1 MINVLHLTNSLNY
14 GGLERVVVDICRYLD
29 KSEFRPVVAC
39 IRWEGPQAE
48 LLAKQGIPVVVL
60 KNQAALLPKRST
72 FLELKKVI
80 KKYHIDVIHSHNTGP
95 LLDAIAARVV
105 SISFPKIVHTD
116 HNRVTWPD
124 KCKYMLF
131 ERFASRVVS
140 SMVAVSDEAKN
151 NLVDYEKIPDGL
163 IEVVDNGI
171 SVDNFQRFIDAAGST
186 KHELGIQSFQ
196 YVIGLCAVLRKQK
209 GITYLVQ
216 AMPEIINKIPGVVCV
231 IGGSGTEREA
241 LEALVS
247 KLDLQD
253 HVRFIGP
260 RDDVERILPIYDL
273 FILPSESEGLPLS
286 LLEAMAAKRCIVA
299 TSVGAVPK
307 VLEGGRC
314 GVLVSPGDPAAIAA
328 AVVHLLNSPQER
340 SGLSAEA
347 FRCVNEH
354 YSAITMAAAYG
365 RIYKRALGVEP

>member
-1 MINVLHLTNSLNY
+1 MINILHLTNSLNY

-80 KKYHIDVIHSHNTGP
+80 KKYDIDVIHSHNTGP
-95 LLDAIAARVV
+95 LLDAIAARFV
-105 SISFPKIVHTD
+105 SVSFPKIVHTD
-116 HNRVTWPD
+116 HNRVRWPD
-124 KCKYMLF
+124 KFKYMLF
-131 ERFASRVVS
+131 ERFASRIVS
-140 SMVAVSDEAKN
+140 SLVAVSEEAKN
-151 NLVDYEKIPDGL
+151 NLVDYEKIPEGL

-171 SVDNFQRFIDAAGST
+171 PVDNFQRFIAAADST
-186 KHELGIQSFQ
+186 KHELAIHGFH

-209 GITYLVQ
+209 GIAYLLE
-216 AMPEIINKIPGVVCV
+216 ALPEIINKIPGVVCV
-231 IGGSGTEREA
+231 IGGNGAEREA

-247 KLDLQD
+247 RLDLQD

-260 RDDVERILPIYDL
+260 RDDVEKVLPIYDL

-299 TSVGAVPK
+299 TAVGAVPK
-307 VLEGGRC
+307 ALEAGRC
-314 GVLVSPGDPAAIAA
+314 GVLVPPKDPAAIAA
-328 AVVHLLNSPQER
+328 AVVYLLNSPEER
-340 SGLSAEA
+340 NRLSAEA

-354 YSAITMAAAYG
+354 YSATSMAKTYG
-365 RIYKRALGVEP
+365 RIYKRSLGMGS